1 MKGRTYRYFEGEPL
15 YPFGFGLSYT
25 NFSYSN
31 LKFKK
36 SVKAGKPV
44 LVSVDVQNIGKMDGG
59 EVAQLYI
66 RHKNSEYRVPNLA
79 LQGFIYVFLKKGE
92 RQTIQF
98 ELTPSQLAVINNE
111 YKRMVV
117 PGKIEVFVGGSQPA
131 KKTSELKNG
140 ILKIKGMPFELK

>member
-1 MKGRTYRYFEGEPL
+1 
-15 YPFGFGLSYT
+15 
-25 NFSYSN
+25 
-31 LKFKK
+31 
-36 SVKAGKPV
+36 
-44 LVSVDVQNIGKMDGG
+44 
-59 EVAQLYI
+59 LYI

>member
-25 NFSYSN
+25 SFSYSN

-44 LVSVDVQNIGKMDGG
+44 LVSVDVQNTGKMDGG

-66 RHKNSEYRVPNLA
+66 RHKNTEYKVPNLA
-79 LQGFIYVFLKKGE
+79 LQGFRYLFLKKGE
-92 RQTIQF
+92 KQTIQF
-98 ELTPSQLAVINNE
+98 ELSPSQLALINNK
-111 YKRMVV
+111 YQRMVV
-117 PGKIEVFVGGSQPA
+117 PGEIEVFVGGSQPA
-131 KKTSELKNG
+131 KKTSKLKNG
-140 ILKIKGMPFELK
+140 LLKIKGKRFELK